1 MDYGVMYNKGDTRVY
16 QPVSSWEEAYNL
28 AFTVGSGCHHPEVG
42 IYAWD
47 EASGLMVKV
56 VSI

>member
-1 MDYGVMYNKGDTRVY
+1 MYNKGDTRVY